1 MRKNNYCYF
10 MPLMSPALAGISS
23 VKGVVSVFLVSLLS
37 PHKSLTHKTI
47 VGAEL
52 HLLPLFGSLSR
63 GQS

>member
-1 MRKNNYCYF
+1 MSYK
-10 MPLMSPALAGISS
+10 SPALAGISS